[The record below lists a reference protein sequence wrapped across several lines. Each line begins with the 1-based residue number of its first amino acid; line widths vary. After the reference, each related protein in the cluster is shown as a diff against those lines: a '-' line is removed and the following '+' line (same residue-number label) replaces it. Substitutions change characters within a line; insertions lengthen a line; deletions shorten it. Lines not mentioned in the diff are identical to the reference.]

1 MGRLSIK
8 SKSFKEYYQNEIDK
22 KKLAAQKLKKEQKKE
37 FERHQIE
44 ELARRYK
51 SDWRS
56 ELDEA
61 MTTSALM
68 SITLPATGEN
78 INDTIS
84 MGSNNSFND
93 TNIPGD
99 LWGIDTTYST
109 NHNQP
114 NNVFPGFSDG
124 DGVLYFSVPVT
135 DTKGYGAT
143 VDYYSMTTK
152 PIKLENDTV
161 SFRAIAGNS
170 TNIGRGMGSNGGS
183 QPYRDLN
190 VTWFSYE
197 NGVFQ
202 DFGTLGT
209 ISRFTDSNTQ
219 FEFKFPAHLIG
230 KEVTINFYTDVN
242 TGGNEAASFLEGF
255 PIPWHPLGT
264 LDERSFG
271 DASNTMAWLIL
282 NYNDIQGQGYA
293 VESKTTLALLLW
305 RDLQAKYTSTLYW
318 GGTLNDNTFDNPGAP
333 APISGSRY
341 NFGLEHPETGQM
353 IGMTQADLDYI
364 VAWIEVNMMYLRG
377 QTTTTYAITDLN
389 FKRRTPA
396 NVFVA
401 LDDPEASAFIRDGS
415 TDNLSR
421 AEKKKKLEEHLKSSQ
436 EYLDKMFGEGMP
448 KGVTQIKDY
457 EPQQSFSKIAAAP
470 QQGPLPPGPRGYKR
484 PGTYDPNK
492 FYNLAPGSL
501 PSPNIPPTGPGYSK
515 GIDGTKV
522 AASYPTTNTPLDKVG
537 GFKGIPKGKGI
548 YPMDKDGNLYNPQT
562 GLPIKKAGIKQRTMV
577 AHHEPSGEV
586 LSEKKRL
593 KSPKSVVDKI
603 PGYYDGKPSPLGFP
617 VEEPPKMKNGYHP
630 DLVDGK
636 KVANRYNRLDPI
648 SAKAMPPTGNPH
660 IDRKV
665 RAAAKKSK

>member
-8 SKSFKEYYQNEIDK
+8 SKSFKEYYQNKIDK
-22 KKLAAQKLKKEQKKE
+22 KKLAAQELKEEQKKE
-37 FERHQIE
+37 FKRHQIE
-44 ELARRYK
+44 EIVRRYK

-84 MGSNNSFND
+84 MGSNDSFSPND
-93 TNIPGD
+93 TNIPGN

-135 DTKGYGAT
+135 DTRGYGAT

-170 TNIGRGMGSNGGS
+170 TLIGRGMGSNGGS
-183 QPYRDLN
+183 QPYRDLS
-190 VTWFSYE
+190 VSWYSYE

-209 ISRFTDSNTQ
+209 ISRFTNSNTQ

-230 KEVTINFYTDVN
+230 KEVAINFYTDAS
-242 TGGNEAASFLEGF
+242 TGANEAASFLEGF

-271 DASNTMAWLIL
+271 DTSNTYAWFIL
-282 NYNDIQGQGYA
+282 NYDDIQGQGYA
-293 VESKTTLALLLW
+293 VDSKTTLALRLW
-305 RDLQAKYTSTLYW
+305 QDLQAKYTSTSSW
-318 GGTLNDNTFDNPGAP
+318 GRTVNDKTFDNPGAP

-341 NFGLEHPETGQM
+341 NFGLEHPETEQM

-364 VAWIEVNMMYLRG
+364 VAWIQLNMMYLRG

-421 AEKKKKLEEHLKSSQ
+421 AEKKKKLEDHLKSGQ

-448 KGVTQIKDY
+448 KGATEISDY
-457 EPQQSFSKIAAAP
+457 EPQQSFSHIAQALPYTDEDDAFDNDYYKGPPPDIDDDSDFPDLDIPLAKRKGDKIAGVP
-470 QQGPLPPGPRGYKR
+470 RNYPGEGAVPAYPSPRGPY
-484 PGTYDPNK
+484 T
-492 FYNLAPGSL
+492 
-501 PSPNIPPTGPGYSK
+501 
-515 GIDGTKV
+515 
-522 AASYPTTNTPLDKVG
+522 
-537 GFKGIPKGKGI
+537 
-548 YPMDKDGNLYNPQT
+548 
-562 GLPIKKAGIKQRTMV
+562 PIKNYGTDKNPKFMPSGPPINPYRLAKKKTVV
-577 AHHEPSGEV
+577 AHHEPHGEV

-593 KSPKSVVDKI
+593 KSPKNVVDKI
-603 PGYYDGKPSPLGFP
+603 PGYYDGKPAPLGFP
-617 VEEPPKMKNGYHP
+617 IEEPPKMKNGYHP

-665 RAAAKKSK
+665 RAVAKKSK